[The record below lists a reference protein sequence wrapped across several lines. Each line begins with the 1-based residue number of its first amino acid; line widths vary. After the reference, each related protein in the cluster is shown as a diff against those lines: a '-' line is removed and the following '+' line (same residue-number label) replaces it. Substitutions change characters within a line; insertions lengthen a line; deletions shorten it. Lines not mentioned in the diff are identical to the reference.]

1 MPTAAR
7 MKKAVVRRDKTEWL
21 DTALEVIAREG
32 GAKLRIDTLVK
43 EMGVT
48 KGSFYWHFENRDDF
62 VMALL
67 EHWHRASTLNVPQ
80 ALQGLKG
87 SASERLRML
96 ITLVVE
102 QELTR
107 YDLAIRSWAIQE
119 PNIRPLVRRT
129 DVFRLNFVRDL
140 FREMGFDATDADM
153 RARMLVTYMALDG
166 AVFDKQSKKKRVD
179 YVQRIHAMVVR
190 KN

>member
-1 MPTAAR
+1 M
-7 MKKAVVRRDKTEWL
+7 AVRKQQAITRHDKDEWL
-21 DTALEVIAREG
+21 KKALEVVARDG
-32 GAKLRIDTLVK
+32 GAKLRIDALVK

-48 KGSFYWHFENRDDF
+48 KGSFYWHFESRDDF
-62 VMALL
+62 VRALL
-67 EHWHRASTLNVPQ
+67 EYWHEYSTLNVPRG
-80 ALQGLKG
+80 LQELSG
-87 SASERLRML
+87 SASERLYAL
-96 ITLVVE
+96 ITIVVG

-119 PNIRPLVRRT
+119 PDIRPLVRRT

-140 FREMGFDATDADM
+140 FAEMGFDTTEADM

-166 AVFDKQSKKKRVD
+166 AVFDKLPKKKRVD
-179 YVQRIHAMVVR
+179 YIQRIHKMVTW